1 MGIMGIKKIKL
12 PDGTIGSLVAEDYTS
27 APIVSS
33 RFTEIEKMLDETVKT
48 PQLKSYVK
56 KNDLQK
62 QLNAMRWK
70 MGGKR

>member
-1 MGIMGIKKIKL
+1 MEIKKIKL
-12 PDGTIGSLVAEDYTS
+12 PDGTIGSLIAGGAT
-27 APIVSS
+27 PIVSN
-33 RFTEIEKMLDETVKT
+33 RFTEIEKILDETVKT

-70 MGGKR
+70 MGGRR